1 VGATPFS
8 RGALFAAAVVALLA
22 LPAAA
27 SADLLYDQSTGTP
40 GGTVKSSH
48 HAPLGSAD
56 ADAAD
61 DFIVPPGLIWQLSS
75 VDVRGSALNPTT
87 ATVVLF
93 ADGGGRPGT
102 ELFRQG
108 GIPFPPGFAENL
120 PLSGVAQLPPGHY
133 WLSVYTA
140 WSSSPWSWGRQSPAY
155 AFPAVWE
162 NTLNGDGTGCTGFRP
177 LSQCG
182 YAESQGADL
191 IFRLNGTAIVIAPRR
206 KCKRRR
212 HRQAASA
219 KKRHCR
225 KRR

>member
-1 VGATPFS
+1 MKRRVP
-8 RGALFAAAVVALLA
+8 LAVTAALLA
-22 LPAAA
+22 LPATA

-40 GGTVKSSH
+40 GGTVTSSH
-48 HAPLGSAD
+48 HATLGSAD

-61 DFIVPPGLIWQLSS
+61 DFIVPAGLIWHLGS
-75 VDVRGSALNPTT
+75 VDVKGSAVNPST
-87 ATVVLF
+87 ATVVLS

-102 ELFRQG
+102 VLFSQS

-120 PLSGVAQLPPGHY
+120 PLAGAPPLPAGHY

-162 NTLNGDGTGCTGFRP
+162 NPLNGEATGCTNFRP
-177 LSQCG
+177 LTQCG
-182 YAESQGADL
+182 YPQSQGTDL
-191 IFRLNGTAIVIAPRR
+191 IFRLNGTATRVVQRR

-212 HRQAASA
+212 HRHAAAA
-219 KKRHCR
+219 KKRHCK
-225 KRR
+225 KRGRS